1 MKNFLAFIKNP
12 PLWFVVLACVLAFVF
27 SAAAVAVMALLPSAK
42 WAPAVYAPAA
52 VFLSYGAYSIV
63 RTAPAAKR
71 AASAALHKNA
81 YVGRFLDD
89 YGVRT
94 VVFALCA
101 SVLNAAYVAVN
112 GATAIMYASAWYVC
126 MTGYYLALMLVR
138 GGVLYFGRRASRLHG
153 GDGRAL
159 GRAKAK
165 VYFGC
170 GMAILALEAAL
181 VFAVAVLVT
190 DDSRAQTGIVLAIAT
205 AAYTFYKFTLA
216 IVNVVK
222 AGRFADPAVQC
233 FRNISLV
240 DALVAMLSLQV
251 TLMAVGGEGEYALAA
266 NAALGAAVCAV
277 AAATGIV
284 MIVRGGKKLKEYD
297 NERQGVRQ

>member
-12 PLWFVVLACVLAFVF
+12 PLWFVVLVCVLAFGF

-52 VFLSYGAYSIV
+52 VFLGYGAYCIV
-63 RTAPAAKR
+63 RTVPAAKR

-112 GATAIMYASAWYVC
+112 GVTAIMYASAWYAC
-126 MTGYYLALMLVR
+126 ITGYYLALMLVR
-138 GGVLYFGRRASRLHG
+138 GGVLYFGRRASRLYG

-159 GRAKAK
+159 GRAKTR
-165 VYFGC
+165 VYVGC

-240 DALVAMLSLQV
+240 DALVSMLSLQV
-251 TLMAVGGEGEYALAA
+251 TLIAVGEGEYALAA
-266 NAALGAAVCAV
+266 NSALGAAVCAV